1 VFLGS
6 ALALGA
12 LLAASPASSQL
23 RVMCY
28 GDSITAGS
36 DESNPANSYPGEL
49 QRLRSD
55 FDVVNQGRDGDVSGN
70 LDRFKAALAE
80 TSPDVVV
87 LMLGTNDPVC
97 TPGATPGC
105 KETPTAEETATN
117 LMRMADAGR
126 AAGAKV
132 IVVTP
137 PPAVCKAHCDS
148 RNDVAYAMW
157 MRDAFTG
164 RLADVLRRV
173 DTPRGIRV
181 ADLRRRL
188 SDAAW
193 ARLSTNGLHPSEEG
207 NRMIARFVAAY
218 IPTRGA
224 PDVTVARHHDR
235 QPRRGDETRSAR
247 SEPNPFAR
255 RPQDPR
261 YTY

>member
-1 VFLGS
+1 VFFGS
-6 ALALGA
+6 ALALSA

-105 KETPTAEETATN
+105 KDAPTPEETATN
-117 LMRMADAGR
+117 LMRMADAAR
-126 AAGAKV
+126 VAGATV
-132 IVVTP
+132 LVLTP

-157 MRDAFTG
+157 MRDAFTA
-164 RLADVLRRV
+164 RLADVLRQV
-173 DTPRGIRV
+173 QTPRGIHV

-193 ARLSTNGLHPSEEG
+193 STLSTNGLHPSDEG

-218 IPTRGA
+218 IPSRDA
-224 PDVTVARHHDR
+224 PHVTVAGRFDRRRHH
-235 QPRRGDETRSAR
+235 RGETRSAT

-255 RPQDPR
+255 KPQDPR